1 MSGIIGLQLE
11 NIKKIKAVRIEPKN
25 NVVEI
30 CGRNGQGK
38 STILDSIWWVLKG
51 KDNIQQMPVRKGEEK
66 GLIRLE
72 LDKFIIERKFKV
84 DKDGKDYSTTITV
97 SNKDG
102 AKFSSPQAVLDSFT
116 GLLGF
121 DPLAFSRMDSKAQYN
136 TIRKNAKFDTD
147 IDAIDAQ
154 YKSLFEKRTDI
165 NRDAKRLAAQ
175 AEGIVVENAPEKRV
189 EISALMAD
197 LSNAQETNSKVE
209 RAKVALDNFT
219 SKKTALQNKIK
230 ELEAQILSAK
240 SDIENVDVDIRRG
253 LEFIRVNKPVD
264 TTAIEA
270 QINQADTLNKAFDLK
285 QQKAALIEQQ
295 KQSEEES
302 EQLTV
307 RMDALQEQKQR
318 AIEAANL
325 PVKGLGFGDG
335 ELLFNGIPLAQLSA
349 AEQLKLSMDIACA
362 ENPDLKV
369 ILLKDASLLDSESL
383 EYIRKRADETGYQ
396 IWMERVDTTGA
407 TGFVIEDGELQ
418 AQEE

>member
-1 MSGIIGLQLE
+1 MGGIIGLQLE

-30 CGRNGQGK
+30 CGKNGQGK

-121 DPLAFSRMDSKAQYN
+121 DPLAFSRMDSKVQYN
-136 TIRKNAKFDTD
+136 TIRKNAKVDTD

-165 NRDAKRLAAQ
+165 NREAKRLAAQ

-270 QINQADTLNKAFDLK
+270 QIKQADTLNKAFDLK

-295 KQSEEES
+295 QKSEEES

-307 RMDALQEQKQR
+307 RMEALQKQKQR

-418 AQEE
+418 TQEE